1 MNGARPPRALT
12 RAEVREVDRRA
23 IEELGLP
30 GLVLMENAG
39 LGLTRAVLRALAD
52 RSAAAPARVAIVCG
66 AGNNGGDGL
75 VLARHLQL
83 AGHDP
88 QVLFCGD
95 RARADR
101 RGDAGVNLTVV
112 ERAGIALTDVRDGAA
127 LRAALRGLAPVALLV
142 DALYGTGLAGP
153 LREPGLSLVGALAD
167 CGLPTLAV
175 DIPSGLD
182 CDTGQP
188 VTPGGPVVR
197 ALRTVTFVAEKAG
210 FQAAGAR
217 EYTGAVEVVP
227 IGCPPSAWDHV
238 RDGAINP
245 PDRT

>member
-1 MNGARPPRALT
+1 MRPRRALT
-12 RAEVREVDRRA
+12 RDEVREVDRRA

-39 LGLTRAVLRALAD
+39 LGLTRAVLRELG
-52 RSAAAPARVAIVCG
+52 PARTPSAGARVLIACG
-66 AGNNGGDGL
+66 GGNNGGDGL

-88 QVLFCGD
+88 RVVYCGD

-112 ERAGIALTDVRDGAA
+112 ERAGIPLEEARDGPALAAA
-127 LRAALRGLAPVALLV
+127 LARLSPAALLV

-153 LREPGLSLVGALAD
+153 LREPGLGLVRALAAA
-167 CGLPTLAV
+167 GLPTLAV

-197 ALRTVTFVAEKAG
+197 AARTVTFVAEKAG
-210 FQAAGAR
+210 FLVSGAR
-217 EYTGAVEVVP
+217 DYTGEVEVVA
-227 IGCPPSAWDHV
+227 IGCPPAAWAHV
-238 RDGAINP
+238 TAGGP
-245 PDRT
+245 S